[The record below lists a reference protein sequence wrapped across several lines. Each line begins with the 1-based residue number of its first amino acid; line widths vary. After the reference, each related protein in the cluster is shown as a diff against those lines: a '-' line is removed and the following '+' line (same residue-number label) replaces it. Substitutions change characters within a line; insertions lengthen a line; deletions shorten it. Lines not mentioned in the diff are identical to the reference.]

1 MKKTTHIRKFYGY
14 LLNQSF
20 LIINVKQLPTAIYTV
35 KITSDGWNVSVFAD
49 LFILNLEKP
58 IYAC

>member
-35 KITSDGWNVSVFAD
+35 KITSDG
-49 LFILNLEKP
+49 
-58 IYAC
+58 